1 MNVKKRKVG
10 RVVRS
15 ILLAVVIAAAVI
27 MGIWH
32 KTTAAVFHNL
42 TQPHVRVPDT
52 DTWTGGESYLKIP
65 YSSVSDSDYVDLYVP
80 SDVKNP
86 PLLILVHGGG
96 FVTNDSQSKQA
107 VLMYRYFRDHG
118 YACASV
124 NYRLA
129 EEAPFPGAIEDVKAC
144 IRFLQ
149 ANAGTYGYDSGRM
162 AIFGESAGGYLAIAA
177 AMTNDE
183 EFNSLPYI
191 GESSGE
197 SDGCSDDGSSDKQE
211 EEQSS
216 AAGEDSVPAEG
227 VNPAIR
233 VLIDYYGDV
242 DFTSLDAQWKEIGY
256 SSVVR
261 SIANGWIQKNLP
273 EGYTDIHSYWLR
285 KDISKLSKDE
295 LAPMLLNN
303 YIDENLRPDSD
314 LSVYISHGDADLTVP
329 VTQSQNLYS
338 KVSGII
344 GTGRT
349 KLNIVKN
356 AGHAGDGMYS
366 DRELEKM
373 DRFIQA
379 HM

>member
-1 MNVKKRKVG
+1 MW
-10 RVVRS
+10 S
-15 ILLAVVIAAAVI
+15 ILLIVVIAAAAI
-27 MGIWH
+27 LGIWH

-42 TQPHVRVPDT
+42 TQPHIRVPET
-52 DTWTGGESYLKIP
+52 DDWSGGESYLKVP
-65 YSSVSDSDYVDLYVP
+65 YSDVSKSDYVDLYVP
-80 SDVKNP
+80 SGVKNP

-129 EEAPFPGAIEDVKAC
+129 QEAPFPGAVEDVKAC

-149 ANAGTYGYDSGRM
+149 ANGDTYGYDSKRM
-162 AIFGESAGGYLAIAA
+162 ALFGESAGGYLAIAA
-177 AMTNDE
+177 AMTNDA
-183 EFNSLPYI
+183 EFDSVPYI
-191 GESSGE
+191 GENEEAAG
-197 SDGCSDDGSSDKQE
+197 DSSDIDQDEKAE
-211 EEQSS
+211 EGKGTGAE
-216 AAGEDSVPAEG
+216 GDSVSGEG
-227 VNPAIR
+227 VNPSIR

-242 DFTSLDAQWKEIGY
+242 DFMSLDSQWKEIGY
-256 SSVVR
+256 SSLVR
-261 SIANGWIQKNLP
+261 KIANGWIQNALP
-273 EGYTDIHSYWLR
+273 KGYTDIHSYWMR
-285 KDISKLSKDE
+285 KDISKMSRDE

-303 YIDENLRPDSD
+303 YIDENLRQDSD

-329 VTQSQNLYS
+329 ITQSQNLYS

-349 KLNIVKN
+349 KLNIVRN

-373 DRFIQA
+373 DQFIQA

>member
-1 MNVKKRKVG
+1 MNEKKRKAG
-10 RVVRS
+10 RVVWS
-15 ILLAVVIAAAVI
+15 ILLIVVIAAAAI
-27 MGIWH
+27 LGIWH

-42 TQPHVRVPDT
+42 TQPHIRVPET
-52 DTWTGGESYLKIP
+52 DDWSGGESYLKVP
-65 YSSVSDSDYVDLYVP
+65 YSDVSKSDYVDLYVP
-80 SDVKNP
+80 SGVKNP

-129 EEAPFPGAIEDVKAC
+129 QEAPFPGAVEDVKAC

-149 ANAGTYGYDSGRM
+149 ANGDTYGYDSKRM
-162 AIFGESAGGYLAIAA
+162 ALFGESAGGYLAIAA

-183 EFNSLPYI
+183 EFDSVSYI
-191 GESSGE
+191 GEE
-197 SDGCSDDGSSDKQE
+197 DKD
-211 EEQSS
+211 
-216 AAGEDSVPAEG
+216 DSVSGKG

-242 DFTSLDAQWKEIGY
+242 DFTSLDSQWKEIGY
-256 SSVVR
+256 SSIVR
-261 SIANGWIQKNLP
+261 KIANRWIDSALP
-273 EGYTDIHSYWLR
+273 NGYTDIHSFWLR
-285 KDISKLSKDE
+285 KDVSKMSKEE

-303 YIDENLRPDSD
+303 YIDENLRQDSD

-329 VTQSQNLYS
+329 ITQSQNLYS

-349 KLNIVKN
+349 KLNIVRN

-373 DRFIQA
+373 DQFIQA

>member
-1 MNVKKRKVG
+1 MNEKKRKAG
-10 RVVRS
+10 RVVWS
-15 ILLAVVIAAAVI
+15 ILLIVAIAAAAI
-27 MGIWH
+27 LGIWH

-42 TQPHVRVPDT
+42 TQPHIRVPET
-52 DTWTGGESYLKIP
+52 DDWSGGESYWKVP
-65 YSSVSDSDYVDLYVP
+65 YSEVSESDYVDLYVP

-129 EEAPFPGAIEDVKAC
+129 QEAPFPGAIEDVKAC
-144 IRFLQ
+144 IRFLR
-149 ANAGTYGYDSGRM
+149 ANGDTYGYDSERM
-162 AIFGESAGGYLAIAA
+162 ALFGESAGGYLAIAA
-177 AMTNDE
+177 AMTNDA
-183 EFNSLPYI
+183 EFDSVPYI
-191 GESSGE
+191 GENEEAAG
-197 SDGCSDDGSSDKQE
+197 DSSDIDQDEKAE
-211 EEQSS
+211 EGKGTGAE
-216 AAGEDSVPAEG
+216 GDSVSGEG

-242 DFTSLDAQWKEIGY
+242 DFMSLDTQWKEIGY
-256 SSVVR
+256 SSLVR
-261 SIANGWIQKNLP
+261 KIANGWIQNALP
-273 EGYTDIHSYWLR
+273 KGYTDIHSYWMR
-285 KDISKLSKDE
+285 KDISKMSRDE

-303 YIDENLRPDSD
+303 YIDENLRQDSD

-329 VTQSQNLYS
+329 VTQSRDLYA

-349 KLNIVKN
+349 KLHIVKN
-356 AGHAGDGMYS
+356 AGHAGDEMYS
-366 DRELEKM
+366 DRELEKI
-373 DRFIQA
+373 DQFIQA

>member
-1 MNVKKRKVG
+1 MNAKKRKLS
-10 RVVRS
+10 RVVPS
-15 ILLAVVIAAAVI
+15 ILLVVVIAAAVI

-42 TQPHVRVPDT
+42 TQPHVRVPQT
-52 DTWTGGESYLKIP
+52 DTWTGGKSYLKIP

-129 EEAPFPGAIEDVKAC
+129 EEAPFPGAVEDVKAC

-149 ANAGTYGYDSGRM
+149 ANGEKYGYDSGRM

-177 AMTNDE
+177 TITNDR

-191 GESSGE
+191 GESSGKA
-197 SDGCSDDGSSDKQE
+197 DGCSDDGSSDKQE
-211 EEQSS
+211 EGQSS
-216 AAGEDSVPAEG
+216 ATGGDSVSAED

-242 DFTSLDAQWKEIGY
+242 DFTSLDAQWKAIGY
-256 SSVVR
+256 SSIVR
-261 SIANGWIQKNLP
+261 SIANGWIRKNLP
-273 EGYTDIHSYWLR
+273 DGYTDIHSYWLR

-303 YIDENLRPDSD
+303 YIDENLSPDSD

-329 VTQSQNLYS
+329 ITQSQNMYS

-366 DRELEKM
+366 DRELEKV